1 MNLSCSFHLQ
11 ILPKALFANLKNQM
25 LLCKRAMNLKL
36 LIFFLAEVPSFVKN
50 LENQTVK
57 DYDDAEFRVRVNG
70 VPKPL
75 IKW

>member
-1 MNLSCSFHLQ
+1 MY
-11 ILPKALFANLKNQM
+11 IRAVNLKPLM
-25 LLCKRAMNLKL
+25 
-36 LIFFLAEVPSFVKN
+36 FFLAEVPSFAKN